1 MLNKYTKRVSLG
13 YKKDVLTGKTE
24 QVRTSVTVWAENND
38 EAMMLIEEERE
49 RLRKQLF
56 SNGSVIVN
64 TMDELIEYYYKI
76 KDELKPTTISN
87 DFNIWESLRQY
98 FGPQKL
104 SEVSHIKLLEF
115 LEAKEN
121 DGWGK
126 SSIHNAYK
134 TMNKYLNFA
143 VDQEFIE
150 KNPLGRLKFN
160 SCSKQPKPKKHDG
173 LETVIENFYTRIF
186 KFGNTPTAV
195 KFKVMLLLCAD
206 GCLRRTELMG
216 LTVDKINLVDGY
228 MEVERNLYQL
238 TRKEAIK
245 IKVERKG
252 YTTTKTESSTRK
264 LPLSAVTV
272 RYLEL
277 YLSQCEEYLAKNRLT
292 NKNKYL
298 FYSTR
303 NIPNRKRNGERLK
316 DAPLVDVKVS
326 DMSML
331 NSSLRRYCIAFGY
344 KPFTSHKIRKWS
356 YTERL
361 NLDVQIEYADY
372 VLGHSMGKS
381 DSVYVLS
388 NLYRGAKK
396 QHFKWED
403 YLNSVISDD
412 LYISHE

>member
-1 MLNKYTKRVSLG
+1 MAKLNDIKSYIHSLNEQYITDG
-13 YKKDVLTGKTE
+13 SSALAVAVEEPVANENTSIKVDVKNHIEPPPRPIIKNPFFEEKAEKNVTNNRKSDIIKNLVFGEDYGAIPMVKGNVLFKKGAL
-24 QVRTSVTVWAENND
+24 
-38 EAMMLIEEERE
+38 
-49 RLRKQLF
+49 
-56 SNGSVIVN
+56 
-64 TMDELIEYYYKI
+64 KI
-76 KDELKPTTISN
+76 
-87 DFNIWESLRQY
+87 
-98 FGPQKL
+98 
-104 SEVSHIKLLEF
+104 IKLLEF

-173 LETVIENFYTRIF
+173 LETVIENFYNRIF
-186 KFGNTPTAV
+186 KFGNTPTTV

-228 MEVERNLYQL
+228 MEVEQNLYQL

-245 IKVERKG
+245 IKVNRKG

-272 RYLEL
+272 QYLEL
-277 YLSQCEEYLAKNRLT
+277 YLSQCEKYLAKNRLT

-331 NSSLRRYCIAFGY
+331 NSSLRRYCIEFGY

-412 LYISHE
+412 LY